1 MKRVK
6 VRGIRGAITVNS
18 NTKEEVI
25 NATKELL
32 QEMIKENEVTID
44 DICFI
49 LFSATEDIDAAFP
62 AQAAREL
69 GMENVPLLDFAQMK
83 VKGAL
88 KSCIRI
94 LMVFN
99 SDKKLDE
106 IKHIYL
112 REAKRLR
119 PDLNF

>member
-1 MKRVK
+1 MK
-6 VRGIRGAITVNS
+6 VRGIRGAITVDS

-25 NATKELL
+25 SATKELL
-32 QEMIKENEVTID
+32 KEMIDKNQVTID

-69 GMENVPLLDFAQMK
+69 GMVYVPLLDFSQMK

-88 KSCIRI
+88 KNCIRA
-94 LMVFN
+94 LMAVN
-99 SDKKLDE
+99 TDKKQEE

-112 REAKRLR
+112 RGARILR
-119 PDLNF
+119 PDVSFF

>member
-1 MKRVK
+1 MK

-32 QEMIKENEVTID
+32 QEMIKENEVAID

-99 SDKKLDE
+99 SDKKLEE

>member
-1 MKRVK
+1 VKRVK